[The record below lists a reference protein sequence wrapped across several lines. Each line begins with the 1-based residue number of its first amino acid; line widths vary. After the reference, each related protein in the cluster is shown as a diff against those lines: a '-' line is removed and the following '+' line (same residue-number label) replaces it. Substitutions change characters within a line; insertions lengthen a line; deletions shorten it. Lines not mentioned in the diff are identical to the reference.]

1 MILLFGEV
9 VECSSL
15 NSSITLVADR
25 ILFEHGFV
33 ELQFFLD
40 PENVLFLFCL
50 RVIVDVIEKYL
61 FKIGI

>member
-1 MILLFGEV
+1 MLLLFGKV

-15 NSSITLVADR
+15 NSSITLMADR

-33 ELQFFLD
+33 ELQFFFD

-50 RVIVDVIEKYL
+50 RVIVDVKEKYL
-61 FKIGI
+61 FKIGV